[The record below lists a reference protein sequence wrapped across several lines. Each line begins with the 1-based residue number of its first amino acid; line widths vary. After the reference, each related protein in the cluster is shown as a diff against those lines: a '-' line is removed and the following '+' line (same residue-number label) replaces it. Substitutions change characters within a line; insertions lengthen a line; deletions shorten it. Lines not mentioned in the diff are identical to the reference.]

1 MLERNGWIE
10 DNDLVA
16 VLTGRKTGKS
26 TGLSMSHLAFMMVI
40 QGYRGCNASR
50 TVEQAII
57 IVDLGRQ
64 LVVRHPDLRA
74 QGMRIDQSRARYLSI
89 KKTNNT
95 ISSLE
100 CKCGDG
106 NVSVSLIF
114 LSFVFF
120 SSERSVIGRCGS
132 AHFRYRPP
140 LVGWRSG
147 SCDRRVGAQRA
158 SGRGEN
164 SGGRNR
170 R

>member
-100 CKCGDG
+100 
-106 NVSVSLIF
+106 VRFITYFIIF
-114 LSFVFF
+114 FYFF
-120 SSERSVIGRCGS
+120 CLWMREHVVRN
-132 AHFRYRPP
+132 P
-140 LVGWRSG
+140 LEV
-147 SCDRRVGAQRA
+147 CEELLV
-158 SGRGEN
+158 
-164 SGGRNR
+164 
-170 R
+170 